1 MAGSAEGRAGQ
12 GLGTVEVLLM
22 AVAAVAVAV
31 VTPAVHGA
39 LVCARLLSLS
49 HLSSRVILT
58 PTVKW
63 VLVGLT
69 SPFSGYEN

>member
-22 AVAAVAVAV
+22 AVAVVAVAV

-39 LVCARLLSLS
+39 LVCARLLSLRR
-49 HLSSRVILT
+49 LSSRVILT